1 MKQMPQQT
9 FHSRF
14 TGEEEA
20 VPAKKSKT
28 IISAS
33 QISQT
38 RQTRVEKVSNSLN
51 SEQVA
56 TVFQKETQFFP
67 LYHCVNCY
75 FLLTEDGGSLRGLC
89 NSHDANACRGWGCD
103 PAAGT

>member
-1 MKQMPQQT
+1 MPQQA

-14 TGEEEA
+14 AGEEEA

-38 RQTRVEKVSNSLN
+38 RQTRMEKVSDSLK
-51 SEQVA
+51 SEAA
-56 TVFQKETQFFP
+56 TVFLKETQFCP

-75 FLLTEDGGSLRGLC
+75 FLLTENGGSLRGLC
-89 NSHDANACRGWGCD
+89 NSHDANASRRWGCD